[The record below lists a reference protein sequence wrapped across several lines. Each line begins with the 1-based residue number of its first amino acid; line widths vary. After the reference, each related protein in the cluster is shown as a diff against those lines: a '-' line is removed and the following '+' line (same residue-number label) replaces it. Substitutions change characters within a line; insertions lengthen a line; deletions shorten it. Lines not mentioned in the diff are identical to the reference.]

1 MEQLSVFANAV
12 LNQSQSVGDDS
23 ISVLEYRGDDT
34 QYVAITNQHDTYF
47 AGHTTKGVL
56 SSWIMGDIPQRI
68 VDLMVKAINNRTR
81 ERNFNRLSEQLASG
95 EITEEEF
102 DRAIDENEDEY
113 VIKCDIKPSEM
124 DMKVAAYLA
133 PQLMGVEDTDDLAVL
148 FSFDEM
154 VIRQFLKE

>member
-1 MEQLSVFANAV
+1 
-12 LNQSQSVGDDS
+12 
-23 ISVLEYRGDDT
+23 
-34 QYVAITNQHDTYF
+34 
-47 AGHTTKGVL
+47 
-56 SSWIMGDIPQRI
+56 MGDIPQRI

-81 ERNFNRLSEQLASG
+81 ERNFTRLSEQLALG
-95 EITEEEF
+95 EISEDEF
-102 DRAIDENEDEY
+102 NRAIDEREEEY

-133 PQLMGVEDTDDLAVL
+133 PQLMDVEDTDDLAVL